1 VTSRRTKDLWPW
13 VISVV
18 DAENEGMAGQ
28 AAGRARYETEQGQPD
43 TDGAGLL
50 VLDREQCLELL
61 APGGLGRIAINVG
74 ALPAI
79 LPVRFALESDRIVLC
94 IAAGSTLDRATQG
107 AVVAFEADES
117 GADGEWSVMVT
128 GVARVL
134 TQVAELKRA
143 EALALPH
150 WSNGG
155 SRFIAISTD
164 HISGRRSFT

>member
-1 VTSRRTKDLWPW
+1 MTTERADSEDMARQAESRTRD
-13 VISVV
+13 
-18 DAENEGMAGQ
+18 
-28 AAGRARYETEQGQPD
+28 ETESDGV
-43 TDGAGLL
+43 DGAGLL

-79 LPVRFALESDRIVLC
+79 LPVRFGLESDRIVLS
-94 IAAGSTLDRATQG
+94 IVAGSTLDRATHD

-117 GADGEWSVMVT
+117 NADGEWSVMVT

-134 TQVAELKRA
+134 TQVADLKRA

-150 WSNGG
+150 WSNGAN
-155 SRFIAISTD
+155 RFVAISTD
-164 HISGRRSFT
+164 HISGRRSLAR